1 LNGGDIRR
9 LTNNN
14 VYAAEVSVSPDG
26 QWMLFGRQTDGK
38 MDLWR
43 MRPDGAEEFQITHF
57 EGWGAFYLADNR
69 PLIFRA
75 WKSADRASPAAF
87 RCRNEKFIDKE

>member
-26 QWMLFGRQTDGK
+26 QWVLFGRQTDGK
-38 MDLWR
+38 MDL
-43 MRPDGAEEFQITHF
+43 
-57 EGWGAFYLADNR
+57 
-69 PLIFRA
+69 
-75 WKSADRASPAAF
+75 
-87 RCRNEKFIDKE
+87 